1 MFIGG
6 IIAPIF
12 VVFITI
18 KFLNDK
24 ADLRVYV
31 SPIIS
36 TEFVSSETR
45 NYQQSFTI
53 RNEGNKSAKNIQFS
67 VEGNVVKTKVE
78 KHLAVDG
85 VTEKFQNGDFSLS
98 YLSLN
103 PGSEFTVFILFNE
116 EVATLPK
123 VSFDEGVATYGA
135 KVNRLDTII
144 AFSFPVLYIFLLI
157 SFFRWLYLS
166 SLYFNVGTNFLIKSK
181 PILLTNKEFNNLA
194 EYVIKIVCV
203 PSFRGYKQ
211 SIFEFNSIK
220 TISSLNGKKNHFSD
234 EICNKLEEALNN
246 QFIEEMKFALRE
258 CSNLNEFESF
268 YILDKPNII
277 THDTWI
283 NFKKELNDQFIEKT
297 RYVLSESTNLSEL
310 ENLYQLAQ
318 PNKITDETWT
328 KFKKELH
335 TQVKKVV
342 PNNDSFREINKQILA
357 TLDKGAV
364 KGMSRDEYVE
374 HEKILIQSLPI
385 ILVTRLMVSPIL
397 IRTIGLNEYER
408 ELDYL
413 PDYDRTRVER
423 LFYIFNLLQEKV
435 FDLIWS
441 YKEDTLQTLLKNK
454 PAWVL
459 DKEWTYIEDVIK
471 KLLKSIKVESKA
483 LELIATIREIPEIH
497 VNTKYDHELLNVES
511 LNSYLEGIRT
521 IEVKQNDKDKDL
533 QQREVKVSASE
544 LEWNL
549 KVDKLQKQLDL
560 IDRILNRALDVGK
573 IEYPETLFNKESW
586 NNLIKVESILKNID

>member
-6 IIAPIF
+6 IIAPIL
-12 VVFITI
+12 VVFVTI

-166 SLYFNVGTNFLIKSK
+166 SLYFNVDTNFLIKSK

-203 PSFRGYKQ
+203 PSFRRYKQ

-220 TISSLNGKKNHFSD
+220 TMSSLNGKKIHFSD
-234 EICNKLEEALNN
+234 EISNKLEEELNN

-258 CSNLNEFESF
+258 CSNLKEFESF
-268 YILDKPNII
+268 YTLDKPNII
-277 THDTWI
+277 TDDTWRK
-283 NFKKELNDQFIEKT
+283 FKKELNDQFTEKA
-297 RYVLSESTNLSEL
+297 RYVLSESISLGEL
-310 ENLYQLAQ
+310 ENFYQLEQ
-318 PNKITDETWT
+318 PKRITDETWT

-364 KGMSRDEYVE
+364 KGMSRDEYIE

-385 ILVTRLMVSPIL
+385 ILVSKLMVSPIL

-441 YKEDTLQTLLKNK
+441 YEEDTLQALLNNK
-454 PAWVL
+454 PTWVL
-459 DKEWTYIEDVIK
+459 DKEWTYIENVIK

-521 IEVKQNDKDKDL
+521 IEVKQNDKDKSL
-533 QQREVKVSASE
+533 YQREIKVSSAE
-544 LEWNL
+544 HEWNL
-549 KVDKLQKQLDL
+549 KVDKLQKQLNL
-560 IDRILNRALDVGK
+560 IDRILNRALEVGK
-573 IEYPETLFNKESW
+573 IEYPETLFNKENW
-586 NNLIKVESILKNID
+586 KNLIKVESILKNID